1 MAKKELSISEFRDII
16 REEALKLKKR
26 IVLENEKKA
35 LIAELKSLMNES
47 YAEGVDI
54 EEGLF
59 GASPYKKALQD
70 FSATHK
76 AEIDAMNQAY
86 KAYDP
91 SYVDLSTA
99 LMTAAKAELKGLATK
114 YGISML
120 DATNVLYKDLLT
132 MVQPMDFNTF
142 KRQSAQGGA
151 SFKDIAGGAGAG
163 RKGWTGA

>member
-1 MAKKELSISEFRDII
+1 
-16 REEALKLKKR
+16 
-26 IVLENEKKA
+26 
-35 LIAELKSLMNES
+35 MNES

-86 KAYDP
+86 KAYDN
-91 SYVDLSTA
+91 SYIDLSTA
-99 LMTAAKAELKGLATK
+99 LINAAKAELKPLAAK
-114 YGISML
+114 YGINMQ
-120 DATNVLYKDLLT
+120 DAYNVLYKDMSA